1 MPSSKGATKP
11 SSSNI
16 PPTFNIANI
25 LSPETQTET
34 SRSRQNGDDTE
45 ITENIKCIENTQPIL
60 NNRDRMLAIL
70 NVGGMLDEDGLVA
83 PFEDGISTIT
93 HKLEEFAGAFQLSSC
108 DGDSAEGNGICMNEN

>member
-1 MPSSKGATKP
+1 MPLPSAESPSQLESSNAPANSPNLCMIVDMPSSKGATKP

-45 ITENIKCIENTQPIL
+45 IKQP
-60 NNRDRMLAIL
+60 
-70 NVGGMLDEDGLVA
+70 
-83 PFEDGISTIT
+83 F
-93 HKLEEFAGAFQLSSC
+93 
-108 DGDSAEGNGICMNEN
+108 